1 MWSQW
6 KPYVTAVERRRK
18 AEREARKLSKTGH
31 SVLPVVVAG
40 RTIAR
45 TFWGRSWCDNLE
57 GYSDYANRLPRGRTY
72 VRNGSVLDLQIAPGE
87 VQALVSGSEIY
98 RVAVKVSVVS
108 KARWT
113 SICTD
118 CAGGIDSLVELLQ
131 GRFSKGVMERIC
143 RQKTGLFPAP
153 AEIQFSC
160 SCPDWASMCKHVAA
174 VLYGIGARLDD
185 RPELLFRLRCVD
197 EKDLIAKA
205 GSGLSISK
213 VGPAADRVLAA
224 DGLSELFGL
233 EMTTVEDD
241 PAPPARAKPTRGRS
255 TKPKLGAKKAPPKGR
270 VAGSAS
276 TPGPAAKPG
285 LKTEKKS
292 SPPPKKAAVRNA
304 ASKTRGRTQK
314 PPRVRG

>member
-1 MWSQW
+1 MWNQW
-6 KPYVTAVERRRK
+6 KPYVTVAERRRK
-18 AEREARKLSKTGH
+18 AEREVQKLSKKGH
-31 SVLPVVVAG
+31 PVSPVVIDR

-45 TFWGRSWCDNLE
+45 TFWGKAWCDNLE

-72 VRNGSVLDLQIAPGE
+72 VRNGSVLGLQITPGE
-87 VQALVSGSEIY
+87 VQALVSGSQIY
-98 RVAVKVSVVS
+98 RVAVKVSVVP

-113 SICTD
+113 ALCTD

-185 RPELLFRLRCVD
+185 RPELLFHLRWVD

-205 GSGLSISK
+205 GSGLPLSTT
-213 VGPAADRVLAA
+213 GPAKDRVLAA
-224 DGLSELFGL
+224 DDGLSELFGL

-241 PAPPARAKPTRGRS
+241 HAPPAPANPARGRS
-255 TKPKLGAKKAPPKGR
+255 TKPRAKKAPTKRR
-270 VAGSAS
+270 VARSAS
-276 TPGPAAKPG
+276 QPGPSAKPG
-285 LKTEKKS
+285 LKTKS
-292 SPPPKKAAVRNA
+292 RRPPKKGGVRNA
-304 ASKTRGRTQK
+304 ASKTHARTQK
-314 PPRVRG
+314 TPRVRS

>member
-1 MWSQW
+1 MS
-6 KPYVTAVERRRK
+6 
-18 AEREARKLSKTGH
+18 
-31 SVLPVVVAG
+31 PVVIEG

-45 TFWGRSWCDNLE
+45 TFWGKAWCDNLE
-57 GYSDYANRLPRGRTY
+57 RYSDYANRLPRGRTY
-72 VRNGSVLDLQIAPGE
+72 VRNGSVVDLQIAPGE
-87 VQALVSGSEIY
+87 VHGAGQRLGDLPGRGEGHRSCQG
-98 RVAVKVSVVS
+98 AVELHLH
-108 KARWT
+108 RLRGRHRL
-113 SICTD
+113 
-118 CAGGIDSLVELLQ
+118 AGRAAAGALLQ
-131 GRFSKGVMERIC
+131 GRHGAH
-143 RQKTGLFPAP
+143 LP
-153 AEIQFSC
+153 AEDRALPLRRPRSSSRAVARTGPRCASTSRPC
-160 SCPDWASMCKHVAA
+160 STA
-174 VLYGIGARLDD
+174 IGARLDQ
-185 RPELLFRLRCVD
+185 RPELLFRLRWVD
-197 EKDLIAKA
+197 EKELIAKA